1 MSKTTTA
8 PKKRAQPKTSDERLE
23 IFQTLRTILSKYAP
37 PLTATSDFEGR
48 YELVSKKPSEFMG
61 RKRPEMYFGSVII
74 QGNYVGLYLMHVY
87 MSAAHLKKIAPDLL
101 KTLKG
106 KSCFHIKTL
115 DKNLIKQI
123 EAAVKD
129 GIDCYKKLG
138 FI

>member
-1 MSKTTTA
+1 MSKSTSE
-8 PKKRAQPKTSDERLE
+8 PKKQPLPQMQDERLE
-23 IFQTLRTILSKYAP
+23 IFKKMRKILSGYSP
-37 PLTATSDFEGR
+37 PLTAVSDFEGR

-61 RKRPEMYFGSVII
+61 RKKPEVYFGAVII

-87 MSAAHLKKIAPDLL
+87 VKPERLNNIAPELKKL
-101 KTLKG
+101 LKG

-115 DKNLIKQI
+115 DNNLIKQV

-129 GIDCYKKLG
+129 GIECYKKLG